1 MPERLLTFGLEPVGS
16 TPEAFGKFV
25 KEDIA
30 RWAKVI
36 RASNV
41 RVE

>member
-1 MPERLLTFGLEPVGS
+1 MAGLGLDPAGG
-16 TPEAFGKFV
+16 TPEAFGAFV
-25 KEDIA
+25 REDIA

-36 RASNV
+36 KEANV